1 MKTKQATHVQPVDTD
16 EIRVVVCEWGGYMA
30 LGGCRDGFYPS
41 KVAAFAN
48 ADECA
53 DWLRGFLKN
62 AAARKF
68 GAKPQS

>member
-1 MKTKQATHVQPVDTD
+1 MKTKQATHFQPNDTD

-30 LGGCRDGFYPS
+30 LGGGREGFYPT
-41 KVAAFAN
+41 KMAAFAT